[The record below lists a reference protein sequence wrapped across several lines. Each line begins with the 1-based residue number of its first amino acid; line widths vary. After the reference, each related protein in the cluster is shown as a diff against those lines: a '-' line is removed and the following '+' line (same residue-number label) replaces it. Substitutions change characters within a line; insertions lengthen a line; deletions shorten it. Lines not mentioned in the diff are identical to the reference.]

1 MMLSSSKQLTFKQTL
16 YALKDKRIL
25 SILILGFM
33 SGFPWIL
40 HGSVLTLWLKDLEF
54 SRSTIGFLGIVGTMY
69 ALNFTWAPLL
79 DRVRLPVLFK
89 LLDQRRSW
97 ISICL
102 IFIALGT
109 YGLSQINP
117 KDNIWLLG
125 LLALVIAIASATQDV
140 AIDAYRID
148 VLGEDEV
155 DKMPYAAA
163 AATGG
168 WWAGYGFIGGALA
181 LFLGGEKI
189 GLAWPDV
196 YQVLTGVVILQI
208 FVLFFL
214 PKVHTDTNYEL
225 FNELNSYSNSFSE
238 WFTRTFINP
247 FTEFFERCGKDI
259 ALALLLFIFTFKLG
273 EAFLGRMS
281 LVFYK
286 EIGFSTDQIGL
297 YSKFIGGLST
307 AVFAFLGAMLNTRY
321 GLIKGLFIG
330 GVAMA
335 ATNLLFAV
343 MSIVGP
349 NEALFVVTLILD
361 NFTVALSTVAFIAFV
376 SFFTSRSYT
385 ATLYALF
392 VSIGNMGRTSVSSAS
407 GFMVD
412 ALSGN
417 WFVFFIIT
425 SLMVVPALMILLH
438 LGKLLKAHPLFSQ
451 GNF

>member
-1 MMLSSSKQLTFKQTL
+1 MTTKTLSFVDTL
-16 YALKDKRIL
+16 RALNDKRIL
-25 SILILGFM
+25 SILLLGFM

-54 SRSTIGFLGIVGTMY
+54 SRSTIGLLGIVGTMY

-79 DRVRLPVLFK
+79 DRLRIPILYK

-97 ISICL
+97 IAVCLSIIVL
-102 IFIALGT
+102 ATFAL
-109 YGLSQINP
+109 SRINP
-117 KDNIWLLG
+117 NENILLLG
-125 LLALVIAIASATQDV
+125 FAALVIAIASATQDV

-148 VLGEDEV
+148 VLDANEV
-155 DKMPYAAA
+155 EKMPYAAA

-189 GLAWPDV
+189 GLAWPTV
-196 YQVLTGVVILQI
+196 YQVLTCVVVLQI
-208 FVLFFL
+208 VLLFFL
-214 PKVHTDTNYEL
+214 PKVHTDSNQEL
-225 FNELNSYSNSFSE
+225 LNVVGSDKQTLSE
-238 WFTRTFINP
+238 WFTNTFVKP
-247 FTEFFERCGKDI
+247 FTEFFDRCGKDI

-286 EIGFSTDQIGL
+286 EIGFTTDQIGF

-307 AVFAFLGAMLNTRY
+307 AIFAFLGAMLNTRY
-321 GLIKGLFIG
+321 GLIRGLIIG

-335 ATNLLFAV
+335 CTNLLFAL

-349 NEALFVVTLILD
+349 NEILFAFTMLAD
-361 NFTVALSTVAFIAFV
+361 NFTAALSTVAFIAFV

-385 ATLYALF
+385 ATQYALF

-412 ALSGN
+412 ALNGN

-425 SLMVVPALMILLH
+425 SLMVVPALLILLH
-438 LGKLLKAHPLFSQ
+438 LGKLLKTHPLFSE

>member
-1 MMLSSSKQLTFKQTL
+1 MSTKTLSFSDTL
-16 YALKDKRIL
+16 RALNDKRIL
-25 SILILGFM
+25 SIMLLGFV

-54 SRSTIGFLGIVGTMY
+54 SRSTIGLLGIVGTTY

-79 DRVRLPVLFK
+79 DRIRIPILYK

-97 ISICL
+97 IAVCL
-102 IFIALGT
+102 VFIAIGT
-109 YGLSQINP
+109 YALSQIDPNE
-117 KDNIWLLG
+117 NIWLLG
-125 LLALVIAIASATQDV
+125 LAALVIAIASATQDV

-148 VLGEDEV
+148 VLDEDEV
-155 DKMPYAAA
+155 EKMPYAAA

-196 YQVLTGVVILQI
+196 YQVLTGLVVLQI
-208 FVLFFL
+208 ALLFLL
-214 PKVHTDTNYEL
+214 PKVHTDTNEEL
-225 FNELNSYSNSFSE
+225 FSLLDSSHLSVSA
-238 WFTRTFINP
+238 WFTQTFIKP
-247 FTEFFERCGKDI
+247 FTEFYNRCGKDI

-286 EIGFSTDQIGL
+286 EVGFTTDQIGF

-307 AVFAFLGAMLNTRY
+307 AIFAFLGAMLNTHY
-321 GLIKGLFIG
+321 GLIKGLIIG

-335 ATNLLFAV
+335 CTNLLFAV
-343 MSIVGP
+343 MSLVGP
-349 NEALFVVTLILD
+349 NEVLFAVTMLAD
-361 NFTVALSTVAFIAFV
+361 NFTAALSTVAFIAFV

-385 ATLYALF
+385 ATQYALF

-407 GFMVD
+407 GYMVD
-412 ALSGN
+412 ALNGN
-417 WFVFFIIT
+417 WFIFFIMT
-425 SLMVVPALMILLH
+425 SLMVVPALLILLY
-438 LGKLLKAHPLFSQ
+438 LGKLLKQHPVFRD

>member
-1 MMLSSSKQLTFKQTL
+1 MTTKILSFSDTL
-16 YALKDKRIL
+16 KALNDKRIL

-79 DRVRLPVLFK
+79 DRLRIPFLYK

-97 ISICL
+97 IAVCL
-102 IFIALGT
+102 VFIAIGT
-109 YGLSQINP
+109 FSLSQIDP
-117 KDNIWLLG
+117 KENIWLLG
-125 LLALVIAIASATQDV
+125 LAALLIAIASATQDV

-148 VLGEDEV
+148 VMDEDEV
-155 DKMPYAAA
+155 EKMPYAAA

-181 LFLGGEKI
+181 LFLGGERI

-196 YQVLTGVVILQI
+196 YQVLTVLVILQI
-208 FVLFFL
+208 VLLFFL
-214 PKVHTDTNYEL
+214 PKVHTDSNQEL
-225 FNELNSYSNSFSE
+225 LNALENEQLSLAE
-238 WFTRTFINP
+238 WFTNTFIKP

-259 ALALLLFIFTFKLG
+259 AIALLLFIFTFKLG

-286 EIGFSTDQIGL
+286 EVGFSTDQIGL

-307 AVFAFLGAMLNTRY
+307 AIFAFLGAMLNTRY

-330 GVAMA
+330 GVAMS
-335 ATNLLFAV
+335 ATNLLFAA
-343 MSIVGP
+343 MSITGP
-349 NEALFVVTLILD
+349 NEVLFVVTLILD

-385 ATLYALF
+385 ATQYALF
-392 VSIGNMGRTSVSSAS
+392 VSIGNMGRTSVSSGS
-407 GFMVD
+407 GYMID
-412 ALSGN
+412 ALNGN
-417 WFVFFIIT
+417 WFIFFVIT
-425 SLMVVPALMILLH
+425 SLMVIPALMILLY
-438 LGKLLKAHPLFSQ
+438 LGKLLRQHPVFKD
-451 GNF
+451 GNL

>member
-1 MMLSSSKQLTFKQTL
+1 MTTKILSFSDTL
-16 YALKDKRIL
+16 KALNDKRIL
-25 SILILGFM
+25 SIMILGFM

-79 DRVRLPVLFK
+79 DRLRIPFLYK

-97 ISICL
+97 IAVCL
-102 IFIALGT
+102 VFIAIGT
-109 YGLSQINP
+109 FSLSQIDP
-117 KDNIWLLG
+117 KENIWLLG
-125 LLALVIAIASATQDV
+125 LAALLIAIASATQDV

-148 VLGEDEV
+148 VMDEDEV
-155 DKMPYAAA
+155 EKMPYAAA

-196 YQVLTGVVILQI
+196 YQVLTVLVILQI
-208 FVLFFL
+208 VLLFFL
-214 PKVHTDTNYEL
+214 PKVHTDSNQEL
-225 FNELNSYSNSFSE
+225 LSALEKEQLSLAE
-238 WFTRTFINP
+238 WFTNTFIKP

-259 ALALLLFIFTFKLG
+259 AIALLLFIFTFKLG

-286 EIGFSTDQIGL
+286 EVGFSTDQIGL

-307 AVFAFLGAMLNTRY
+307 AIFAFLGAMLNTRY

-330 GVAMA
+330 GVAMS
-335 ATNLLFAV
+335 ATNLLFAA
-343 MSIVGP
+343 MSIIGP
-349 NEALFVVTLILD
+349 NEVLFVVTLILD

-385 ATLYALF
+385 ATQYALF
-392 VSIGNMGRTSVSSAS
+392 VSIGNMGRTSVSSGS
-407 GFMVD
+407 GYMVD
-412 ALSGN
+412 ALNGN
-417 WFVFFIIT
+417 WFIFFVIT
-425 SLMVVPALMILLH
+425 SLMVIPALMILLY
-438 LGKLLKAHPLFSQ
+438 LGKLLRQKQ
-451 GNF
+451 

>member
-1 MMLSSSKQLTFKQTL
+1 MTTKILSFSDTL
-16 YALKDKRIL
+16 KALNDKRIL

-79 DRVRLPVLFK
+79 DRLRIPFLYK

-97 ISICL
+97 IEVCL
-102 IFIALGT
+102 VFIAIGT
-109 YGLSQINP
+109 FSLSQIDP
-117 KDNIWLLG
+117 KENIWLLG
-125 LLALVIAIASATQDV
+125 LAALLIAIASATQDV

-148 VLGEDEV
+148 VMDEDEV
-155 DKMPYAAA
+155 EKMPYAAA

-196 YQVLTGVVILQI
+196 YQVLTVLVILQI
-208 FVLFFL
+208 VLLFFL
-214 PKVHTDTNYEL
+214 PKVHTDSNQEL
-225 FNELNSYSNSFSE
+225 LNALENEQLSLAE
-238 WFTRTFINP
+238 WFTNTFIKP

-259 ALALLLFIFTFKLG
+259 AIALLLFIFTFKLG

-286 EIGFSTDQIGL
+286 EVGFSTDQIGL

-307 AVFAFLGAMLNTRY
+307 AIFAFLGAMLNTRY

-330 GVAMA
+330 GVAMS
-335 ATNLLFAV
+335 ATNLLFAA
-343 MSIVGP
+343 MSIIGP
-349 NEALFVVTLILD
+349 NEVLFVVTLILD

-385 ATLYALF
+385 ATQYALF
-392 VSIGNMGRTSVSSAS
+392 VSIGNMGRTSVSSGS
-407 GFMVD
+407 GYMID
-412 ALSGN
+412 ALNGN
-417 WFVFFIIT
+417 WFIFFVIT
-425 SLMVVPALMILLH
+425 SLMVIPALMILLY
-438 LGKLLKAHPLFSQ
+438 LGKLLRQHPVFKD
-451 GNF
+451 GNL

>member
-1 MMLSSSKQLTFKQTL
+1 MSTKTLSFSDTIK
-16 YALKDKRIL
+16 ALNDKRIL
-25 SILILGFM
+25 SILLLGFI

-54 SRSTIGFLGIVGTMY
+54 SRSTIGLLGIVGTMY

-79 DRVRLPVLFK
+79 DRLRIPFLYK

-97 ISICL
+97 IAVCL
-102 IFIALGT
+102 VFIAIGT
-109 YGLSQINP
+109 FSLSQIDP
-117 KDNIWLLG
+117 QENIWLLG
-125 LLALVIAIASATQDV
+125 FAALLIAIASATQDV

-148 VLGEDEV
+148 VMDEDEV

-189 GLAWPDV
+189 GLAWPNV
-196 YQVLTGVVILQI
+196 YQVLTVLVVLQI
-208 FVLFFL
+208 VLLFFL
-214 PKVHTDTNYEL
+214 PKVHTDSNQEL
-225 FNELNSYSNSFSE
+225 LNTLENEQLSFPE
-238 WFTRTFINP
+238 WFANTFIKP

-259 ALALLLFIFTFKLG
+259 AIALLLFIFTFKLG

-286 EIGFSTDQIGL
+286 EIGFSTDQIGI

-330 GVAMA
+330 GVAMSV
-335 ATNLLFAV
+335 TNLLFAV
-343 MSIVGP
+343 MSLVGP
-349 NEALFVVTLILD
+349 NEPLFVVTLILD

-385 ATLYALF
+385 ATQYALF
-392 VSIGNMGRTSVSSAS
+392 VSIGNMGRTSVSSGS
-407 GFMVD
+407 GYMVD
-412 ALSGN
+412 ALNGN
-417 WFVFFIIT
+417 WFIFFVIT
-425 SLMVVPALMILLH
+425 SLMVIPALIILLY
-438 LGKLLKAHPLFSQ
+438 LGKLLKQHPVFKD
-451 GNF
+451 GNL

>member
-1 MMLSSSKQLTFKQTL
+1 MTTKILSFSDTL
-16 YALKDKRIL
+16 KALNDKRIL

-79 DRVRLPVLFK
+79 DRLRIPFLYK

-97 ISICL
+97 IAVCL
-102 IFIALGT
+102 VFIAIGT
-109 YGLSQINP
+109 FSLSQIDP
-117 KDNIWLLG
+117 KENIWLLG
-125 LLALVIAIASATQDV
+125 LAALLIAIASATQDV

-148 VLGEDEV
+148 VMDEDEV
-155 DKMPYAAA
+155 EKMPYAAA

-181 LFLGGEKI
+181 LFLGGERI

-196 YQVLTGVVILQI
+196 YQVLTVLVILQI
-208 FVLFFL
+208 VLLFFL
-214 PKVHTDTNYEL
+214 PKVHTDSNQEL
-225 FNELNSYSNSFSE
+225 LNALENEQLSLAE
-238 WFTRTFINP
+238 WFTNTFIKP

-259 ALALLLFIFTFKLG
+259 AIALLLFIFTFKLG

-286 EIGFSTDQIGL
+286 EVGFSTDQIGL

-307 AVFAFLGAMLNTRY
+307 AIFAFLGAMLNTRY

-330 GVAMA
+330 GVAMS
-335 ATNLLFAV
+335 ATNLLFAA
-343 MSIVGP
+343 MSIIGP
-349 NEALFVVTLILD
+349 NEVLFVVTLILD

-385 ATLYALF
+385 ATQYALF
-392 VSIGNMGRTSVSSAS
+392 VSIGNMGRTSVSSGS
-407 GFMVD
+407 GYMID
-412 ALSGN
+412 ALNGN
-417 WFVFFIIT
+417 WFIFFVIT
-425 SLMVVPALMILLH
+425 SLMVIPALMILLY
-438 LGKLLKAHPLFSQ
+438 LGKLLRQHPVFKD
-451 GNF
+451 GNL

>member
-1 MMLSSSKQLTFKQTL
+1 
-16 YALKDKRIL
+16 
-25 SILILGFM
+25 M

-79 DRVRLPVLFK
+79 DRIRIPILHR

-97 ISICL
+97 IAVCL
-102 IFIALGT
+102 VFIAIGT
-109 YGLSQINP
+109 YALSQINP

-125 LLALVIAIASATQDV
+125 LAALIIAIASATQDV

-148 VLGEDEV
+148 VMDEDEV
-155 DKMPYAAA
+155 EKMPYAAA

-181 LFLGGEKI
+181 LFLGGENI
-189 GLAWPDV
+189 GLLWPDV
-196 YQVLTGVVILQI
+196 YQVLTVVVVLQI
-208 FVLFFL
+208 ILLFFL
-214 PKVHTDTNYEL
+214 PKVLTDSNQEL
-225 FNELNSYSNSFSE
+225 LNALDTQDISINE
-238 WFTRTFINP
+238 WFKNTFIQP
-247 FTEFFERCGKDI
+247 FVEFFERCGKDI

-286 EIGFSTDQIGL
+286 EIGFSTDQIGF

-335 ATNLLFAV
+335 GTNLLFAL

-349 NEALFVVTLILD
+349 NETLFVITLILD

-385 ATLYALF
+385 ATQYALF
-392 VSIGNMGRTSVSSAS
+392 VSIGNMGRTSVS
-407 GFMVD
+407 
-412 ALSGN
+412 
-417 WFVFFIIT
+417 FVFWREF
-425 SLMVVPALMILLH
+425 MIH
-438 LGKLLKAHPLFSQ
+438 
-451 GNF
+451 

>member
-1 MMLSSSKQLTFKQTL
+1 MTTKILSFSDTL
-16 YALKDKRIL
+16 KALNDKRIL

-79 DRVRLPVLFK
+79 DRLRIPFLYK

-97 ISICL
+97 IAVCL
-102 IFIALGT
+102 VFIAIGT
-109 YGLSQINP
+109 FSLSQIDP
-117 KDNIWLLG
+117 KENIWLLG
-125 LLALVIAIASATQDV
+125 LAALLIAIASATQDV

-148 VLGEDEV
+148 VMDEDEV
-155 DKMPYAAA
+155 EKMPYAAA

-181 LFLGGEKI
+181 LFLGGERI

-196 YQVLTGVVILQI
+196 YQVLTVLVILQI
-208 FVLFFL
+208 VLLFFL
-214 PKVHTDTNYEL
+214 PKVHTDSNQEL
-225 FNELNSYSNSFSE
+225 LNALENEQLSLAE
-238 WFTRTFINP
+238 WFTNTFIKP

-259 ALALLLFIFTFKLG
+259 AIALLLFIFTFKLG

-286 EIGFSTDQIGL
+286 EVGFSTDQIGL

-307 AVFAFLGAMLNTRY
+307 AIFAFLGAMLNTRY

-330 GVAMA
+330 GVAMS
-335 ATNLLFAV
+335 ATNLLFAA
-343 MSIVGP
+343 MSIIGP
-349 NEALFVVTLILD
+349 NEVLFVVTLILD

-385 ATLYALF
+385 ATQYALF
-392 VSIGNMGRTSVSSAS
+392 VSIGNMGRTSVSSGS
-407 GFMVD
+407 GYMVD
-412 ALSGN
+412 ALNGN
-417 WFVFFIIT
+417 WFIFFVIT
-425 SLMVVPALMILLH
+425 SLMVIPALMILLY
-438 LGKLLKAHPLFSQ
+438 LGKLLRQHPVFKD
-451 GNF
+451 GNL